1 MVMTNNDIV
10 RDWAAAKN
18 PAAQIVVLAEL
29 NAAKPDEI
37 KKILR
42 KGGTRVVA
50 NAYAQGAGLEKLAK
64 RFGFSPMTIRAMI
77 IEAGGTIRDRESGFE
92 EYKRAEGIA
101 PSGVGQAEKCC
112 SQDEELPEKY
122 NLDAYQLT
130 KVLAQIAAE
139 VCGGF
144 DVEFTRIGEAINIK
158 VCGNDESVTYF
169 KAISKEASEN

>member
-18 PAAQIVVLAEL
+18 PAAQIAVLADL
-29 NAAKPDEI
+29 NATKPDII

-42 KGGTRVVA
+42 KQGVGVVA
-50 NAYAQGAGLEKLAK
+50 NAYEQGAGLEKLAK

-77 IEAGGTIRDRESGFE
+77 IEAGGIIRDRESGFE
-92 EYKRAEGIA
+92 EYKRVEGISPNGA
-101 PSGVGQAEKCC
+101 GHAEK
-112 SQDEELPEKY
+112 LPEKY
-122 NLDAYQLT
+122 SLDAYQLT

-139 VCGGF
+139 ICGGF

-158 VCGNDESVTYF
+158 VCRNGESVTYF
-169 KAISKEASEN
+169 KADSKEASEN